1 MTKYTEL
8 WDKIKY
14 LIKTINGGKAAK
26 YGKHFMKIS
35 FESDYNMRLNKTLKH
50 HKLTVIVRSVFED
63 SKYSLQFFFR

>member
-1 MTKYTEL
+1 MG
-8 WDKIKY
+8 KIKY
-14 LIKTINGGKAAK
+14 QIKTINGGKEPK
-26 YGKHFMKIS
+26 YGNHFMKIR